1 MILHEL
7 VKLTDSMNKLREDMH
22 QLALNKGLTH
32 PEVIMISQGLD
43 ELINRYQKIIFN
55 FPIVPKALG

>member
-22 QLALNKGLTH
+22 QLALNEGLTH
-32 PEVIMISQGLD
+32 PEVIMMSQGLD

-55 FPIVPKALG
+55 FPIVPKH